1 MRQLVECALN
11 FSEGQR
17 PEVIAAVAGAATGVR
32 VLDVSSDADHN
43 RTVVTFLGQ
52 PPAVEEA
59 ALAIARQAVALIDLR
74 QHRGAHPRMGAVD
87 VIPFVPISGVTM
99 DECVA
104 LARHLGERIAAELG
118 VPVYLYAAAA
128 SAPHRRLLADIRRGE
143 FEELAAKMHD
153 PAWQPDFGP
162 AVPHPTAGAVVVGAR
177 PYLVAFNVNLGTS
190 DLRIA
195 KSIAKAVRARDG
207 GLANVQAMGVALQAR
222 GIVQVSM
229 NLLDPFATPLY
240 RLFEAVRSEAAC
252 YGVPIVGSEV
262 VGLLPLE
269 IIVEAAR
276 YYLQLEGFEVRQV
289 LEARLLE
296 E

>member
-11 FSEGQR
+11 FSEGRRQ
-17 PEVIAAVAGAATGVR
+17 EVIAAVAGAATGVR
-32 VLDVSSDADHN
+32 LLDVSSDADHN

-87 VIPFVPISGVTM
+87 VIPFVPISSVTM

-104 LARHLGERIAAELG
+104 LARHLGERIATELG

-143 FEELAAKMHD
+143 FEGLAAKMQD

-162 AVPHPTAGAVVVGAR
+162 VVPHPTAGAVVVGAR
-177 PYLVAFNVNLGTS
+177 PYLVAFNVNLGTD
-190 DLRIA
+190 DLSIA
-195 KSIAKAVRARDG
+195 KRIAKAVRARDG
-207 GLANVQAMGVALQAR
+207 GLANVQALGVALQAR
-222 GIVQVSM
+222 GLVQVSM

-240 RLFEAVRSEAAC
+240 RVFEAVRSEAAR

-269 IIVEAAR
+269 TIVEAAR
-276 YYLQLEGFEVRQV
+276 YYLRLEGFATRQV